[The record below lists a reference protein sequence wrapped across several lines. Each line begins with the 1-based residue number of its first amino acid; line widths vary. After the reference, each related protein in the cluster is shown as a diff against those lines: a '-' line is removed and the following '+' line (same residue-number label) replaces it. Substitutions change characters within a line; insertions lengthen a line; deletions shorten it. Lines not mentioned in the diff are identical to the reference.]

1 MAAQNPDRRKHDM
14 TATRQETYGQLIA
27 LGHTPAEAWA
37 LMEQIDFAEDYDE
50 TQNYD
55 ENEDYDCR

>member
-1 MAAQNPDRRKHDM
+1 M
-14 TATRQETYGQLIA
+14 TATRQETYVQLIA

-55 ENEDYDCR
+55 ENEDYDCDCR

>member
-1 MAAQNPDRRKHDM
+1 MAQKMAAQNPDRRKHDM

-37 LMEQIDFAEDYDE
+37 LMEQIDFAEDY
-50 TQNYD
+50 N
-55 ENEDYDCR
+55 